1 MLCFE
6 TISNFLIFSFTET
19 ALFSDISL
27 EIYGVKLSMYGCSQG
42 VSQSQAL
49 FLCLPV
55 CLSAYLHL
63 ALSLSLSFSSET
75 ELLPAPFVSGTAP
88 LDDRKSGNSV
98 KYCKCWFDSEMP
110 FTKPLLQFRN
120 FFRFWKNWRGRKW
133 IRLCAHSIRDSHFKS
148 QTKIWSRLQQPMR
161 VGNSSD
167 TVVP

>member
-1 MLCFE
+1 MKQFP
-6 TISNFLIFSFTET
+6 ISLSSLSRKLLYFLIYHWKYMELNWACTDVHRASV
-19 ALFSDISL
+19 SH
-27 EIYGVKLSMYGCSQG
+27 KLSSSVYLS
-42 VSQSQAL
+42 
-49 FLCLPV
+49 V
-55 CLSAYLHL
+55 CQPIFIW
-63 ALSLSLSFSSET
+63 LSLSLSFSSET